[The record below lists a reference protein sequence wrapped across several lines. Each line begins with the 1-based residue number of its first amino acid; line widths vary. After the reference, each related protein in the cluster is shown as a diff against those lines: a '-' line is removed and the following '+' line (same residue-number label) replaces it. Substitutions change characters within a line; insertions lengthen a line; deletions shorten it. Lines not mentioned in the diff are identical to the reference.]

1 MWKSQAPRVSAP
13 GVGLRLCGGGL
24 VLIELLAVVLQL
36 ELERRS
42 VLQPALPLQVLDCR
56 LGLLLLTF
64 TVLGCART
72 VRRLLRDSLLGI
84 IALLLGMHRLLI
96 VELGL
101 AEKPRVRVRLRPLR
115 RTPTLPQLCQQRAH
129 RAVVG
134 SHLGRHGEVIDSAV
148 CVLVPRG
155 HWLREGARA
164 SVQRF

>member
-84 IALLLGMHRLLI
+84 IALLLGMLQSS
-96 VELGL
+96 
-101 AEKPRVRVRLRPLR
+101 PNN
-115 RTPTLPQLCQQRAH
+115 
-129 RAVVG
+129 
-134 SHLGRHGEVIDSAV
+134 
-148 CVLVPRG
+148 
-155 HWLREGARA
+155 
-164 SVQRF
+164 